1 MWFEM
6 KTILFTISTMSL
18 FIFSYLSGMVMMA
31 DKKVCLSDLSK
42 TYVIFKG
49 NGKLF
54 VIFYTISLVSTVLIC
69 YSTWKL

>member
-1 MWFEM
+1 M
-6 KTILFTISTMSL
+6 KTILFTIGTMSL

-31 DKKVCLSDLSK
+31 DKKVYLSDLSK
-42 TYVIFKG
+42 TYVLFKG

-54 VIFYTISLVSTVLIC
+54 VIFYTISLISTILVC

>member
-1 MWFEM
+1 M
-6 KTILFTISTMSL
+6 KTILFSIGVMSL
-18 FIFSYLSGMVMMA
+18 FIFSYLAGMVMMA

-54 VIFYTISLVSTVLIC
+54 IIFYGISLMSTVLVC
-69 YSTWKL
+69 YSFMKL